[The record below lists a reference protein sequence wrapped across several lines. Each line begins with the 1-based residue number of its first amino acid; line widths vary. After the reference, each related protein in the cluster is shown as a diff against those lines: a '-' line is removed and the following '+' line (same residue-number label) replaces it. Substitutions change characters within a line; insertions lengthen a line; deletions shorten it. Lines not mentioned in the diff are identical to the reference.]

1 MVFYQKRWDY
11 SEFDDVF
18 QHGARVCHEYAMGY
32 RPACAPFFQLP
43 FSFADAAAAAAAADL
58 FSTLADYRTGN
69 PFMSILTV
77 TAHIVPY

>member
-1 MVFYQKRWDY
+1 MRSLFPT
-11 SEFDDVF
+11 SI
-18 QHGARVCHEYAMGY
+18 
-32 RPACAPFFQLP
+32 
-43 FSFADAAAAAAAADL
+43 SFADAAAAGAADL